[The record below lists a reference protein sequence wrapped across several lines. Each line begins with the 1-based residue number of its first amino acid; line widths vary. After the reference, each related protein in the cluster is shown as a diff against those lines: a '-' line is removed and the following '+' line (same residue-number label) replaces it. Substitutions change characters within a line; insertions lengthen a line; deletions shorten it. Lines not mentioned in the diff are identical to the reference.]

1 MYIVSSSAPP
11 LKSTHV
17 TVLPGVWG
25 LCGESY
31 HRPGV
36 ATGTSWHWG
45 GIGTIRT
52 NVAALGGLQDWVPVS
67 WDSGEDPPVIS
78 RLECQIIMG

>member
-1 MYIVSSSAPP
+1 MTQSAHHESV
-11 LKSTHV
+11 KSPKFNIAFICTM
-17 TVLPGVWG
+17 
-25 LCGESY
+25 CGESC

-36 ATGTSWHWG
+36 ATGTGWHWG

-67 WDSGEDPPVIS
+67 WDSGEDPPVIIRIDAS
-78 RLECQIIMG
+78 R